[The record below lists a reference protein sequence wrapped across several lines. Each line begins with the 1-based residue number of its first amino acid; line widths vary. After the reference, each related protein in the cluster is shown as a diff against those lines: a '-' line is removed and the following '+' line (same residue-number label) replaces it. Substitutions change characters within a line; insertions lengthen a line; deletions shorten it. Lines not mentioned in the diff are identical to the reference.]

1 MPGFVRRFS
10 VAKPPIGPYPKRA
23 IFRPVTPLLV
33 PARRL
38 KAGTAAREP
47 PAGPGWI
54 HEIRM
59 TFLARKDA
67 RGVRLFTGNGYDFRN
82 VVAAP
87 VAEHVERDR

>member
-1 MPGFVRRFS
+1 MRRFS
-10 VAKPPIGPYPKRA
+10 VAKPPIGPYPKWA
-23 IFRPVTPLLV
+23 VFRPVTPCSIMLD

-38 KAGTAAREP
+38 KAGTGKRT
-47 PAGPGWI
+47 AGRTRLDTRDI
-54 HEIRM
+54 
-59 TFLARKDA
+59 LARKDA

>member
-1 MPGFVRRFS
+1 MPGFVRRFFGCKAAYWALS
-10 VAKPPIGPYPKRA
+10 QTCYFPPRN
-23 IFRPVTPLLV
+23 PLLD

-38 KAGTAAREP
+38 KAGTGKRT
-47 PAGPGWI
+47 AGRTRLDTRDI
-54 HEIRM
+54 
-59 TFLARKDA
+59 LARKDA

>member
-23 IFRPVTPLLV
+23 IFRPVTPLLD

-38 KAGTAAREP
+38 KAGTGKRT
-47 PAGPGWI
+47 AGRTRLDTRDI
-54 HEIRM
+54 
-59 TFLARKDA
+59 LARKDA

-87 VAEHVERDR
+87 VAEHVESDR